1 MTAPADPS
9 SEPAEGPQVEGPLAF
24 FHPAT
29 LIATWF
35 GSGLLPKIP
44 GTWGSLAA
52 LPFAVALAWLG
63 GPWLLAVSAVAVFL
77 IGIWA
82 SDLYARRLGRDD
94 PGSVVVDEVAGQ
106 WLTLVPVAL
115 AFEYYLPGFLLF
127 RLFDILKPWP
137 VNLADRKLKGGFGI
151 MADDVLAAVYAAAAL
166 SLLIWILE

>member
-1 MTAPADPS
+1 MNAPAPS
-9 SEPAEGPQVEGPLAF
+9 HQGQGPLPPL
-24 FHPAT
+24 HPAA

-52 LPFAVALAWLG
+52 LPFAAGLAWLG
-63 GPWLLAVSAVAVFL
+63 GPWLLTAAAIAVFL

-82 SDLYARRLGRDD
+82 SALYAQRLGRED

-137 VNLADRKLKGGFGI
+137 VSWADRKLKGGFGI
-151 MADDVLAAVYAAAAL
+151 MADDVLAALYAAAVLWAL
-166 SLLIWILE
+166 KWMLE

>member
-1 MTAPADPS
+1 MTGSPPASSDDAPLP
-9 SEPAEGPQVEGPLAF
+9 PL
-24 FHPAT
+24 HPAA

-52 LPFAVALAWLG
+52 LPFAAGLAWLG
-63 GPWLLAVSAVAVFL
+63 GPWLLLAASVVIFV

-82 SDLYARRLGRDD
+82 SALYASRLGRED

-137 VNLADRKLKGGFGI
+137 VSWADRKIKGGFGI
-151 MADDVLAAVYAAAAL
+151 MADDVLAALYAAAAL
-166 SLLIWILE
+166 WALKWMLE

>member
-1 MTAPADPS
+1 MSAPS
-9 SEPAEGPQVEGPLAF
+9 PAEDGPLPF
-24 FHPAT
+24 LHPAS

-52 LPFAVALAWLG
+52 LPFAAGLAWLG
-63 GPWLLAVSAVAVFL
+63 GPWLLAAAAVAVFL
-77 IGIWA
+77 LGIWA
-82 SDLYARRLGRDD
+82 SDLYARRLGRED

-106 WLTLVPVAL
+106 WLTLAPLAL

-137 VNLADRKLKGGFGI
+137 VSWADRKLKGGFGI
-151 MADDVLAAVYAAAAL
+151 MADDILAAGYAAAAL
-166 SLLIWILE
+166 WALKWVLE

>member
-1 MTAPADPS
+1 MTAPASPRADD
-9 SEPAEGPQVEGPLAF
+9 APLPF
-24 FHPAT
+24 LHPAT

-35 GSGLLPKIP
+35 GSGLLPRVP

-52 LPFAVALAWLG
+52 LPFAAAIAWLG
-63 GPWLLAVSAVAVFL
+63 GPWLLTAAAVAIFL

-82 SDLYARRLGRDD
+82 SDLYARRLGRED

-106 WLTLVPVAL
+106 WLTLAPVAL

-137 VNLADRKLKGGFGI
+137 VSWADRKLKGGFGI
-151 MADDVLAAVYAAAAL
+151 MADDVLAAIYAAAVLWAL
-166 SLLIWILE
+166 KWTLE